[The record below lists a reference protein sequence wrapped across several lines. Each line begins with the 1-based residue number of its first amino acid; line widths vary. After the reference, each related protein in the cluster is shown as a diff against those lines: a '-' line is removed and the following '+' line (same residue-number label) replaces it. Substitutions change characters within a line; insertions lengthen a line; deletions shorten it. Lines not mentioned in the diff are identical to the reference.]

1 MLYRYLHLLSAE
13 TQVQESVKKKKKMVL
28 ENLYLSGEEVWSVG
42 LQDDAV
48 QGDPPDRVPGL
59 GGPLVGDQRREAHAE
74 VGELFQERLDH
85 RVAVGETV
93 PAAQRREMNQQGQR
107 GRLTNLQ

>member
-1 MLYRYLHLLSAE
+1 MLYRYLHLLSAD
-13 TQVQESVKKKKKMVL
+13 TSSGIGKVKKWYWKI
-28 ENLYLSGEEVWSVG
+28 YLSGEEVWSVG

-107 GRLTNLQ
+107 GCPTNLQ